1 MPTSS
6 YKQTQLFLV
15 SLILCLI
22 SSLNGEIN
30 PISIK
35 YNKSDLK
42 KTLKEL
48 VDTYQI
54 PLIYPS
60 NIKGQKISA
69 DCDSCTVDS
78 LLTTLL
84 FNTIYDWKKIDQQY
98 TIYKVVTDPY
108 TITGQVFDEVSKETI
123 PYANVYI
130 PSLDIG
136 TISNDEGVF
145 SLAEIEARNCTLHV
159 SYIGYET
166 QKVGINFAKNR
177 SPNIRIDLKQKI
189 ISSKNVFI
197 QGKSR
202 EFMSLSNDPGRIS
215 FSPKHISTL
224 PTIGEVDIFRSLQLL
239 PGIHQGLGGTA
250 ELYIRGGRPDQNLV
264 IIDGMPIYQKTHM
277 FGFLSS
283 IQAEAVKDVQVF
295 KGGYPAK
302 FGGRT

>member
-60 NIKGQKISA
+60 NIKDQKISA
-69 DCDSCTVDS
+69 NCDSCTVDS

-84 FNTIYDWKKIDQQY
+84 FNTIYDWKKINQQY
-98 TIYKVVTDPY
+98 TIYKVVTVPY
-108 TITGQVFDEVSKETI
+108 TITGQVFDDVSNETI
-123 PYANVYI
+123 PYANVYL
-130 PSLDIG
+130 PSLEIG

-145 SLAEIEARNCTLHV
+145 SLAEIEA
-159 SYIGYET
+159 
-166 QKVGINFAKNR
+166 
-177 SPNIRIDLKQKI
+177 KI
-189 ISSKNVFI
+189 A
-197 QGKSR
+197 R
-202 EFMSLSNDPGRIS
+202 FMFLILDI
-215 FSPKHISTL
+215 KH
-224 PTIGEVDIFRSLQLL
+224 
-239 PGIHQGLGGTA
+239 
-250 ELYIRGGRPDQNLV
+250 
-264 IIDGMPIYQKTHM
+264 K
-277 FGFLSS
+277 
-283 IQAEAVKDVQVF
+283 K
-295 KGGYPAK
+295 
-302 FGGRT
+302 

>member
-54 PLIYPS
+54 PLIFPS
-60 NIKGQKISA
+60 NIKDQEISA
-69 DCDSCTVDS
+69 DCDNCTVDS

-98 TIYKVVTDPY
+98 TIYKVVTNPY

-136 TISNDEGVF
+136 T
-145 SLAEIEARNCTLHV
+145 V
-159 SYIGYET
+159 SYT
-166 QKVGINFAKNR
+166 H
-177 SPNIRIDLKQKI
+177 L
-189 ISSKNVFI
+189 
-197 QGKSR
+197 
-202 EFMSLSNDPGRIS
+202 
-215 FSPKHISTL
+215 TL
-224 PTIGEVDIFRSLQLL
+224 PTNREV
-239 PGIHQGLGGTA
+239 
-250 ELYIRGGRPDQNLV
+250 
-264 IIDGMPIYQKTHM
+264 
-277 FGFLSS
+277 
-283 IQAEAVKDVQVF
+283 
-295 KGGYPAK
+295 
-302 FGGRT
+302 

>member
-60 NIKGQKISA
+60 NIKDQKISA

-166 QKVGINFAKNR
+166 VTKILHFPKDEVVFHEISLN
-177 SPNIRIDLKQKI
+177 PKI
-189 ISSKNVFI
+189 INSRHGLLYPESQNHKILAWFI
-197 QGKSR
+197 TVYRGANPQ
-202 EFMSLSNDPGRIS
+202 
-215 FSPKHISTL
+215 
-224 PTIGEVDIFRSLQLL
+224 LQ
-239 PGIHQGLGGTA
+239 
-250 ELYIRGGRPDQNLV
+250 
-264 IIDGMPIYQKTHM
+264 
-277 FGFLSS
+277 
-283 IQAEAVKDVQVF
+283 
-295 KGGYPAK
+295 
-302 FGGRT
+302 